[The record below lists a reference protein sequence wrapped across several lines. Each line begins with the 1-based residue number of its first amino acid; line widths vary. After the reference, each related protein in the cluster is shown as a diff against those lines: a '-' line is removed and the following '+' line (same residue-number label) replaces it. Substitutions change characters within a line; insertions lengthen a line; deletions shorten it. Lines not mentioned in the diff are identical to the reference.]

1 MAMSGL
7 NYMKRICVYCGSSS
21 GARPSYIQAARALG
35 ALLVRRGLG
44 LVYGGSNVGLMG
56 ALADTVLAQGGEVIG
71 VIPGPVVIR
80 EVAHTGLADLRV
92 VGSMHE
98 RKALMAELAD
108 AFIAMPGG
116 FGTLEE
122 FCEIVTWV
130 QLGLHQKPCGLL
142 NVEGYYDGLLSFL
155 NHAVAEGFLK
165 PEYRSVVLTDS
176 EADGLLEKISKYQAP
191 PLKKWIDRDET

>member
-1 MAMSGL
+1 
-7 NYMKRICVYCGSSS
+7 MKRICVYCGSSN

-35 ALLVRRGLG
+35 TSLVRRGIG

-71 VIPGPVVIR
+71 VIPESVVIR
-80 EVAHTGLADLRV
+80 EVAHTRLADLRV

-108 AFIAMPGG
+108 GFIAMPGG

-130 QLGLHQKPCGLL
+130 QLGLHRKPCGLL

-155 NHAVAEGFLK
+155 NHAVAEGFIRT
-165 PEYRSVVLTDS
+165 EYRSVVLTDS
-176 EADGLLEKISKYQAP
+176 EVDGLLEKISTYEAP
-191 PLKKWIDRDET
+191 HLKKWIDRDET